1 MAVLR
6 CGFAA
11 EQAAAVDYL
20 ARHGIFHLAL
30 RHQREELC
38 LVGRPFATLFLV
50 LVEHRFRGREF
61 RQMHIS
67 DRKYGLTEKLKI
79 VALGESSQLRDVVK
93 ADIHQPRQSRA
104 AQLAEKLARRLL
116 RKSDRENFHE
126 DVPID

>member
-50 LVEHRFRGREF
+50 LIEHRFRGREF

-67 DRKYGLTEKLKI
+67 DRKYGLAKKMEI
-79 VALGESSQLRDVVK
+79 IALGETGQLRNVVEP
-93 ADIHQPRQSRA
+93 DIDQAGQAGAPQF
-104 AQLAEKLARRLL
+104 AEKLAGRLL